1 MGSQKSEY
9 NLRLKKIE
17 AEIKD
22 YQDKIK
28 EYEKMSDLETLR

>member
-17 AEIKD
+17 TEIKE

-28 EYEKMSDLETLR
+28 EYEKMPHL